1 MGFSSLHGNISCAGY
16 CFNDSITD
24 RRNRHNL
31 PLNAYVFRFGVT
43 RRHSVSNPRIPAKWT
58 ITTSSQLSA
67 VIDVQRTCQI
77 NGLEL
82 SVFWRFSI
90 EQERRPPWS
99 RRGSEHVVFLLR
111 RGGWTAMRSKLR
123 TAPANVSGGS
133 PWLHTGN
140 FCKATRQ
147 ISLYL
152 SSWVSLP
159 DAHHQHGPIST
170 RTSAIYSP
178 PAASRRTESVS
189 ISQIDTSIPQQTIA
203 VSRLVCDQSHK
214 CYNSSL
220 KRPDQHQN
228 RWRQDIDIE
237 PYRCN
242 NAGVWFCDGFSSR
255 SSTRSSSQDGG
266 LHSNPKVE
274 MIITD
279 GGASSPH

>member
-1 MGFSSLHGNISCAGY
+1 
-16 CFNDSITD
+16 
-24 RRNRHNL
+24 
-31 PLNAYVFRFGVT
+31 
-43 RRHSVSNPRIPAKWT
+43 
-58 ITTSSQLSA
+58 
-67 VIDVQRTCQI
+67 
-77 NGLEL
+77 
-82 SVFWRFSI
+82 
-90 EQERRPPWS
+90 
-99 RRGSEHVVFLLR
+99 
-111 RGGWTAMRSKLR
+111 MRSKPR
-123 TAPANVSGGS
+123 TAPANVRVRGLTMA
-133 PWLHTGN
+133 PY
-140 FCKATRQ
+140 RQ
-147 ISLYL
+147 FLQGYTADFSVPQLLGL
-152 SSWVSLP
+152 SSRRPSP
-159 DAHHQHGPIST
+159 TCPTST

-242 NAGVWFCDGFSSR
+242 NAGVWFCGGFSSR